1 MKKILSLI
9 LVSVFFTCVACGK
22 TEPVITN
29 STTETQS
36 TAENKTE
43 GVSEKESTAKTET
56 DETANKENS
65 TTEKNETTQN
75 TENTTKSSE
84 ATTKRP
90 EATTKKPE
98 VTTKKPETT
107 TRKPETTTMP
117 SVSVVKESD
126 LIAITEGFHRLVNEE
141 RARVGVH
148 KLTSNSFLKQAA
160 TIRSKEI
167 TSKFSHTRPDGT
179 SCFTAI
185 PDSYAYATVGE
196 NIQYTAHLGSRPY
209 DNSDF
214 FVGRPDQ
221 IEEAYTTIF
230 NNFKN
235 SPGHYANM
243 INENFYETGIAI
255 TYVISPTGMAIFYV
269 VEMFGTSQ

>member
-107 TRKPETTTMP
+107 TRKPEVTTKKPETTTRKPEVTTKKPETTTRKPETTTMP

-185 PDSYAYATVGE
+185 PDSYAYATVG
-196 NIQYTAHLGSRPY
+196 
-209 DNSDF
+209 
-214 FVGRPDQ
+214 
-221 IEEAYTTIF
+221 
-230 NNFKN
+230 
-235 SPGHYANM
+235 
-243 INENFYETGIAI
+243 
-255 TYVISPTGMAIFYV
+255 
-269 VEMFGTSQ
+269 